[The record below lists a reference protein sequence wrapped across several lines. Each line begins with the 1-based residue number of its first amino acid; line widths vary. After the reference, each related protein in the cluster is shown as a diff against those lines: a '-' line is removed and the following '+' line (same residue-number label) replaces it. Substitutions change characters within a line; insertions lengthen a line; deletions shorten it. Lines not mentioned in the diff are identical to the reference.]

1 MSRITRQEVERMA
14 SLARLFLGAE
24 EGERLTG
31 ELDTILDYVDALAA
45 VDTAGVEPTAHPME
59 LATPLRKDR
68 REMGLA
74 PDAALRNAPDA
85 AGTTFRVPKVI
96 EGGEA

>member
-1 MSRITRQEVERMA
+1 MSRITRGEVERMA
-14 SLARLFLGAE
+14 GLARLSLADE
-24 EGERLTG
+24 EAERLTG

-45 VDTAGVEPTAHPME
+45 VDTTDVEPTSHPMP
-59 LATPLRKDR
+59 LATPLREDR
-68 REMGLA
+68 AELGLV

>member
-1 MSRITRQEVERMA
+1 MSRITREDVERMA
-14 SLARLFLGAE
+14 ELARLSLGPDEA
-24 EGERLTG
+24 ERLTG

-45 VDTAGVEPTAHPME
+45 VDTGGVEPTAHPMS
-59 LATPLRKDR
+59 LTTPLREDR
-68 REMGLA
+68 AEPGLA
-74 PDAALRNAPDA
+74 PEAAVGNAPDA

>member
-1 MSRITRQEVERMA
+1 MSRITREEVERIA
-14 SLARLFLGAE
+14 GLARLSLGDE
-24 EGERLTG
+24 EAERLTG

-45 VDTAGVEPTAHPME
+45 LDTDGVEPSAHSRV
-59 LATPLRKDR
+59 LATPLREDR
-68 REMGLA
+68 AERGLA